1 MVDYVK
7 LQDTAQ
13 KLISKFGLSCTFT
26 KVTEAT
32 YNPSTYA
39 QTKTTTDYTLKG
51 VKLDQK
57 SSNFDKEII
66 KTGDIFFLLEAKN
79 LSVVPDADDKV
90 AIGSVS
96 WSIIAVH
103 PIEPGSTTVYYE
115 MILRK

>member
-1 MVDYVK
+1 MVDYAK

-26 KVTEAT
+26 KITEGT
-32 YNPSTYA
+32 YNPSLNT

-90 AIGSVS
+90 SIDSVS
-96 WSIIAVH
+96 WSVIAVH
-103 PIEPGSTTVYYE
+103 PIQPASTTVYYE